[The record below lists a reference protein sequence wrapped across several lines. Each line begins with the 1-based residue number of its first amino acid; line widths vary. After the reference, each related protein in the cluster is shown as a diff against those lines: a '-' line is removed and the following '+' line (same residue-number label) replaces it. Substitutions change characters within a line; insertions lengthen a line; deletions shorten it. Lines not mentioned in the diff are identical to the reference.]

1 MQPTATILLSV
12 IVCMTGCAPF
22 GHLTRI
28 PAAGHDG
35 PQASQCGACHVAQ
48 YQEWQGT
55 AHARAFT
62 GKTFQEA
69 AGSPAEEECLQCHS
83 PLDIRAAKPI
93 VRTFHQEE
101 GVTCISCH
109 LTQGKMHGPHAAS
122 ALFTPHPVQEDGG
135 FYQNPAL
142 CATCHDETY
151 AQWQKSAAA
160 QQIKSCQ
167 ECHMP
172 GVQRRA
178 TQGTNPASTFL
189 VSFEDEIPTRSHAIT
204 MDAMAN
210 FPGAV
215 TITALALKTG
225 PDAPALTVT
234 IGNNL
239 PHNLP
244 TGTFGEKEIRLTLSF
259 EKEGMEKETI
269 QVAVSDAGHPLAP
282 GESKKLI
289 IPLNPAA
296 MTADTLRLDL
306 ARHSISPEHRPPIT
320 LSSTLINFTAKAFH

>member
-1 MQPTATILLSV
+1 MLFL
-12 IVCMTGCAPF
+12 TGCSPF
-22 GHLTRI
+22 SHLTRI
-28 PAAGHDG
+28 SPQGIEGPRIEG

-48 YQEWQGT
+48 YREWQDT
-55 AHARAFT
+55 AHARAFI
-62 GKTFQEA
+62 GRAFQEA

-83 PLDIRAAKPI
+83 PLDIRAAKLQ
-93 VRTFHQEE
+93 VRAFHQEE

-122 ALFTPHPVQEDGG
+122 ALFTPHPVQEDAQ
-135 FYQNPAL
+135 FYQSPSL
-142 CATCHDETY
+142 CATCHEETY
-151 AQWQKSAAA
+151 AQWQKAASE
-160 QQIKSCQ
+160 QQTRSCQ

-172 GVQRRA
+172 AIQRRA
-178 TQGTNPASTFL
+178 TQGTNAFSNFL

-204 MDAMAN
+204 LDAMAN
-210 FPGAV
+210 VPGAV

-259 EKEGMEKETI
+259 EKEGPEKETI
-269 QVAVSDAGHPLAP
+269 QIPVSDAGHPLAP
-282 GESKKLI
+282 TESKKLV
-289 IPLNPAA
+289 IPLNPAS
-296 MTADTLRLDL
+296 MTADTLCLDL
-306 ARHSISPEHRPPIT
+306 ARHSISPDHRPPVT
-320 LSSTLINFTAKAFH
+320 LSSIVLDSIAEAFH